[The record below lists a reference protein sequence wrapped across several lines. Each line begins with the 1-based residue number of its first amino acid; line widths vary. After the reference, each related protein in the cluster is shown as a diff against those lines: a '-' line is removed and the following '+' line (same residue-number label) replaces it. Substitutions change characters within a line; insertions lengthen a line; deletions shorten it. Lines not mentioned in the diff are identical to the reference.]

1 MEKLY
6 YNLYKDIVVA
16 KSIQED
22 TFKRFLFSTISNT
35 ILVFYLAS
43 KQKATL
49 EELCYNIPPKV
60 ISRSTIQNILKE
72 GTKMLFF
79 EKEINPDDKRAKYYK
94 LSQRG
99 NDILNE
105 WALNQKNNFDETLN
119 KLKVA

>member
-16 KSIQED
+16 KSIQDD

-72 GTKMLFF
+72 GTKILFF
-79 EKEINPDDKRAKYYK
+79 EKELNPNDKRAKYYK
-94 LSQRG
+94 LSNQG
-99 NDILNE
+99 NKILE
-105 WALNQKNNFDETLN
+105 DWALSQKNNFNE
-119 KLKVA
+119 LKNSAKAA

>member
-16 KSIQED
+16 KSIQDD

>member
-72 GTKMLFF
+72 GTKILFF
-79 EKEINPDDKRAKYYK
+79 KKEINLNDKRAKYYK
-94 LSQRG
+94 LSEQG
-99 NDILNE
+99 KDILNG
-105 WALNQKNNFDETLN
+105 WALNLRNNFNEVLN
-119 KLKVA
+119 RLKVA

>member
-6 YNLYKDIVVA
+6 LNLYTDLVRA
-16 KSIQED
+16 KTVRDD
-22 TFKRFLFSTISNT
+22 TLKRFLFSTISNT

>member
-1 MEKLY
+1 
-6 YNLYKDIVVA
+6 
-16 KSIQED
+16 
-22 TFKRFLFSTISNT
+22 
-35 ILVFYLAS
+35 
-43 KQKATL
+43 
-49 EELCYNIPPKV
+49 
-60 ISRSTIQNILKE
+60 
-72 GTKMLFF
+72 MLFF

>member
-16 KSIQED
+16 KSIQDD

-94 LSQRG
+94 HSQRG

>member
-16 KSIQED
+16 KSIQDD

-72 GTKMLFF
+72 GTKILFF
-79 EKEINPDDKRAKYYK
+79 KKEINLNDKRAKYYK
-94 LSQRG
+94 LSEQG
-99 NDILNE
+99 KDILNG
-105 WALNQKNNFDETLN
+105 WALNLRNNFNEVLN
-119 KLKVA
+119 RLKVA

>member
-6 YNLYKDIVVA
+6 LNLYTDLVRA
-16 KSIQED
+16 KTVRDD
-22 TFKRFLFSTISNT
+22 TLKRFLFSTISNT

-72 GTKMLFF
+72 GTKILFF
-79 EKEINPDDKRAKYYK
+79 EKEINLNDKRAKYYK
-94 LSQRG
+94 LSEQG
-99 NDILNE
+99 KDILNG
-105 WALNQKNNFDETLN
+105 WALNLRNNYN
-119 KLKVA
+119 I

>member
-16 KSIQED
+16 KSIQDD

-94 LSQRG
+94 LSEQG
-99 NDILNE
+99 KDILNG
-105 WALNQKNNFDETLN
+105 WALNLRNNFNEVLN
-119 KLKVA
+119 RLKVA